1 MKKLITFLTMVLMIV
16 STQPVFAEDTEI
28 EGLHENWSR
37 LFMTNCF
44 TEEEIA
50 AMDEEYMTAWKEK
63 LLNEIIPSRVAL
75 GRLETDTAETE
86 YEYELEQAKLDYS
99 NGLRVSILSTNRY
112 AEQYTENGTFEY
124 LYSNIEYWS
133 VPGIY
138 NYPDKVKFTIDGTYI
153 NNTIEYFG
161 DNYNGF
167 ILQNEGFNWIKNKQN
182 IQNIAEEKN
191 IQLISSIKLF
201 TLIHNNTFLYLNS
214 DKGEYIAILY
224 PDDQQFETYENI
236 ERMKLY
242 PAKEIMEAIK
252 NKDEYSY
259 IRRQRVAEEIAL
271 TKPTY
276 QAEAEAL
283 QAEGLLYGNENG
295 LDLLKPLS
303 RIETAAM
310 LLRALGESET
320 ADTSSAQV
328 FTDVAPT
335 HWGYGAAQNAYSL
348 GLIYGVGDSLF
359 APDKKVT
366 ATEFSSMI
374 LRAMGENDFD
384 WQSATDILIE
394 RGILTAEEAET
405 MDLFTRGDMAK
416 IIYEVRQKGFL
427 S

>member
-1 MKKLITFLTMVLMIV
+1 MKKLTVNLIIIILMIV
-16 STQPVFAEDTEI
+16 SVQPVFAEDTEI

-214 DKGEYIAILY
+214 DK
-224 PDDQQFETYENI
+224 D
-236 ERMKLY
+236 
-242 PAKEIMEAIK
+242 
-252 NKDEYSY
+252 
-259 IRRQRVAEEIAL
+259 
-271 TKPTY
+271 
-276 QAEAEAL
+276 
-283 QAEGLLYGNENG
+283 
-295 LDLLKPLS
+295 
-303 RIETAAM
+303 
-310 LLRALGESET
+310 
-320 ADTSSAQV
+320 
-328 FTDVAPT
+328 
-335 HWGYGAAQNAYSL
+335 
-348 GLIYGVGDSLF
+348 
-359 APDKKVT
+359 
-366 ATEFSSMI
+366 
-374 LRAMGENDFD
+374 
-384 WQSATDILIE
+384 
-394 RGILTAEEAET
+394 
-405 MDLFTRGDMAK
+405 
-416 IIYEVRQKGFL
+416 
-427 S
+427 